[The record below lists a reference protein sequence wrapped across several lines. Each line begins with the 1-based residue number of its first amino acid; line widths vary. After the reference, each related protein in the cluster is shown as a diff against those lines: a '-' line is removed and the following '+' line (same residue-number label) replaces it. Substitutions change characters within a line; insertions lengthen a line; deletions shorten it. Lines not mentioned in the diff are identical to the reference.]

1 MPFPHL
7 SGVLG
12 HRYFEHCLGHVHCDR
27 RRIHRTPPSK
37 AILDARRLW
46 EESLPSLKAT
56 VSRTRRSI
64 GPSAA
69 ASSVH
74 SALFEVELT
83 LEIAQHLVVDL
94 ALGAKAQ
101 RLALRI
107 DDRSSDL
114 AVLDE
119 FAIFP
124 VARGCIALAFDVFG
138 AVPVDLAQLVEQRVM
153 PWPDWIQLIDAP
165 RGRFE
170 QPLSR
175 SPFSFSESDVLAEA
189 KRPDEPRQRQPLP
202 QGTGWPAHG
211 ATARAL
217 FQSRAVDPY
226 QLIRPGFAH
235 PHASQ
240 IAR

>member
-1 MPFPHL
+1 
-7 SGVLG
+7 
-12 HRYFEHCLGHVHCDR
+12 
-27 RRIHRTPPSK
+27 
-37 AILDARRLW
+37 LDARRLW

-175 SPFSFSESDVLAEA
+175 ALLLLGVRRPCRGEA
-189 KRPDEPRQRQPLP
+189 
-202 QGTGWPAHG
+202 
-211 ATARAL
+211 
-217 FQSRAVDPY
+217 
-226 QLIRPGFAH
+226 PG
-235 PHASQ
+235 
-240 IAR
+240 